1 MLAPEASEN
10 MGLLCVWPVGM
21 GEGPLSG
28 IEVLAHDLCHLSR
41 GQEHGRQGTWDHVQG
56 DKIEGTIIWEQPPQ
70 TGWHVLH
77 GLGELTLGFQ
87 KNFRRGWLSPDGTHF
102 EGVKCK
108 KDEGERSALQRLRLQ
123 ELSN

>member
-10 MGLLCVWPVGM
+10 VGLLCVWPVGM

-41 GQEHGRQGTWDHVQG
+41 GQEHGRQGTWDQQG

-70 TGWHVLH
+70 KTGWHVLH
-77 GLGELTLGFQ
+77 GLG
-87 KNFRRGWLSPDGTHF
+87 S
-102 EGVKCK
+102 
-108 KDEGERSALQRLRLQ
+108 
-123 ELSN
+123 